1 MAVTSV
7 VIVVAPLDVG
17 PERVHVTVISTVW
30 LREPAVSRHVFAKFS
45 EVGLADFVA
54 SHVYVWPTVAAIV
67 FESSWGRISLTG
79 IETSAA
85 PMPEVLNC

>member
-17 PERVHVTVISTVW
+17 PERVHVTD
-30 LREPAVSRHVFAKFS
+30 LDGLAREPAVSRHVFAKFS

>member
-1 MAVTSV
+1 M
-7 VIVVAPLDVG
+7 
-17 PERVHVTVISTVW
+17 
-30 LREPAVSRHVFAKFS
+30 SRHVFAKFS

-85 PMPEVLNC
+85 PMPEVLNCLIRAVRVERSPGTGWLAPGR